1 MTRPLARSLPM
12 TRRLHRIGH
21 SFVPSHLYLPVAFVR
36 TPSKVRAVPFDPLAL
51 SVIRYSGQHRDRFTT
66 PAVDENRGLNAH
78 AASAVPFNLL
88 FPHS

>member
-12 TRRLHRIGH
+12 TRRLDRTGH
-21 SFVPSHLYLPVAFVR
+21 SFVSSHLYLPVAFVR
-36 TPSKVRAVPFDPLAL
+36 TPSKHCPLVFDPLPL
-51 SVIRYSGQHRDRFTT
+51 SVIRCSGQHRDRFAI
-66 PAVDENRGLNAH
+66 PAVDENHRLNAH